1 MASSTVSSAS
11 GQVLV
16 LGATGATGCH
26 VVEHLLSRGRNVRV
40 IVRDRQKF
48 SQLIK
53 SPSTGGETSATRGEL
68 DIVEGALLDLPK
80 SKVQEAVRATDGVVC
95 CLGHTLTAKGIWGH
109 PRRLCTDSVKS
120 IVEALEAEAQSQNRK
135 SPVKF
140 VLMNSVGCPDYSAGS
155 QEPKKIGW
163 FHWFGLGALR
173 GLVPPHPDNEGAAA
187 FLRTKVGPQHDFI
200 QYSIVRPDSLYN
212 ADTATP
218 TVATPNPLS
227 NPLSNPGKVSRFN
240 VATFMADLITDD
252 TLWAK
257 WSGRS
262 PVLYDADKLP
272 KGTTAP
278 LLS

>member
-1 MASSTVSSAS
+1 MASTASSA
-11 GQVLV
+11 QQCTLV

-48 SQLIK
+48 AQLIK
-53 SPSTGGETSATRGEL
+53 SPSAGEDVPPTRGQL

-95 CLGHTLTAKGIWGH
+95 CLGHVLSAKGIWGQ

-120 IVEALEAEAQSQNRK
+120 VVEALEAEAQDRK
-135 SPVKF
+135 PSPVKF

-163 FHWFGLGALR
+163 AHWFGLGALR

-212 ADTATP
+212 AELATP
-218 TVATPNPLS
+218 LLATPSPLS

-240 VATFMADLITDD
+240 VATFMADLITNE
-252 TLWAK
+252 TLWATWK
-257 WSGRS
+257 GRS
-262 PVLYDADKLP
+262 PVLYDMDKLP

-278 LLS
+278 PL